1 MIMFKR
7 ILYKDYYIISL
18 KRMLFR
24 DINGNLVEINKYDFN
39 NDKAYYQKIMEI
51 KQVFTKLTESKYPNY
66 STYIIN
72 NTLKETANYKNK

>member
-1 MIMFKR
+1 MILFKR

-24 DINGNLVEINKYDFN
+24 DINGNLVELNKYDFK

-51 KQVFTKLTESKYPNY
+51 KNQFTKSNKSGPSNY
-66 STYIIN
+66 SAYIIQLL
-72 NTLKETANYKNK
+72 TKVQEK

>member
-1 MIMFKR
+1 MFKR

-24 DINGNLVEINKYDFN
+24 DINGNLVELNKYDFK

-51 KQVFTKLTESKYPNY
+51 KKVFTKSNKNCYSNYVIQLLTKVEEK
-66 STYIIN
+66 
-72 NTLKETANYKNK
+72 